1 LPYGSHNS
9 GRKIIGRKGRRERN
23 PQTGEELQIPAK
35 KVPKFRPGQ
44 GLREAIK

>member
-1 LPYGSHNS
+1 MGQITAEE
-9 GRKIIGRKGRRERN
+9 RKIIGRKGRRERN

-35 KVPKFRPGQ
+35 KVPNFMPRK